1 MEEEI
6 KEVCQEQQEEEVVSN
21 ATLSSPLKRPFFQ
34 PFPPNATALTIFSK
48 PGGSHC
54 SQCVDLRLNL
64 K

>member
-21 ATLSSPLKRPFFQ
+21 AILSSPLKRPFFQ
-34 PFPPNATALTIFSK
+34 PFPPITTALTIFSK

-54 SQCVDLRLNL
+54 SQCVDLRRNL